1 MQDEM
6 EKYKKLIE
14 YLKLDYFR
22 GTIYFSE
29 NTKEYGQLKNYVEK
43 IFSIETLFTQINRSR
58 WFKRYTI
65 SEELKCWDIIIGTA
79 SFLFAG
85 NLQKY
90 RNQLLEEENIHGVIT
105 LKSGFFEKSTIPE
118 AVIVLGSAAAEKIW
132 LTSATSTE
140 DIIKLFIDRDS
151 YHKNVYYTE
160 KLDPENFMPEK
171 YNGEQEML
179 DEALD
184 RYETKTLKE
193 IADIILGKSVSR
205 WELSETGIP
214 YLRQRDI
221 KNGAIVTPDKFVM
234 EDAAEKY
241 AKQLLQEGD
250 ILLTKN
256 FRQHKVAR
264 VTADDLP
271 AIASNSLFIIRVFGV
286 PDEYLYEYFTSNTGK
301 AILDKQLSSIERDLV
316 IASINKKD
324 LQELRVP
331 IFDEAT
337 MLSFSQIEDMKA
349 SDALLM
355 LNRMNRLGAHSRLI
369 SAQQFG
375 TNIEKQV
382 YNDLLKA
389 GWSKDD
395 LQINPGLYS
404 VDLKAGKWVPDIALF
419 DGDNWIGAVE
429 IKSDF
434 SNIDSHW
441 ISKMSEVLNE
451 AKVPCLIFST
461 GFYYEVHFT
470 HKPIVKKLQEAPSK
484 DMLLSILSGKE
495 CD

>member
-1 MQDEM
+1 MQDVM

-14 YLKLDYFR
+14 YLKSDYLR
-22 GTIYFSE
+22 GTLYYGEHSE
-29 NTKEYGQLKNYVEK
+29 EYDQLKNYVEET
-43 IFSIETLFTQINRSR
+43 FSIQTSHTQINHSR

-65 SEELKCWDIIIGTA
+65 SEESKCWDIIIGSA
-79 SFLFAG
+79 SLLFAG
-85 NLQKY
+85 NMQKF
-90 RNQLLEEENIHGVIT
+90 RDQLLEEVNIHGVIT
-105 LKSGFFEKSTIPE
+105 LKSGFFESSTLPQ
-118 AVIVLGSAAAEKIW
+118 AVIVLGSTAADKIW
-132 LTSATSTE
+132 LTSAASTE
-140 DIIKLFIDRDS
+140 DIINLFIDRDS
-151 YHKNVYYTE
+151 YQKNVYYTK
-160 KLDPENFMPEK
+160 KLYPENFMPEK
-171 YNGEQEML
+171 YNGEQERL
-179 DEALD
+179 DKALD
-184 RYETKTLKE
+184 RYETKTLQE

-205 WELSETGIP
+205 WELSEKGIP

-221 KNGAIVTPDKFVM
+221 KNGVIVKPDKYVT

-264 VTADDLP
+264 VTSDDLP

-286 PDEYLYEYFTSNTGK
+286 PDEYLYEYFTSKTGK
-301 AILDKQLSSIERDLV
+301 AILDKQLSSIERDPV

-349 SDALLM
+349 TDALLM
-355 LNRMNRLGAHSRLI
+355 LDRMNQLRASSKPI
-369 SAQQFG
+369 SEQQIG
-375 TNIEKQV
+375 ISIEKQV
-382 YNDLLKA
+382 YNDLLNA
-389 GWSKDD
+389 GWSIND

-404 VDLKAGKWVPDIALF
+404 IDLKAGKWVPDIALL
-419 DGDNWIGAVE
+419 DEDNWIGAVE

-434 SNIDSHW
+434 SNIDPDW
-441 ISKMSEVLNE
+441 ISKMREVLKE
-451 AKVPCLIFST
+451 AIVPCLVFST

>member
-1 MQDEM
+1 MQDVM

-14 YLKLDYFR
+14 YLKSDYLR
-22 GTIYFSE
+22 GTLNYGEYSE
-29 NTKEYGQLKNYVEK
+29 EYDQLKNYVEET
-43 IFSIETLFTQINRSR
+43 FSIQTSHTQINHSR

-65 SEELKCWDIIIGTA
+65 LEESKCWDIIIGSA
-79 SFLFAG
+79 SLLFAG
-85 NLQKY
+85 NMQKF
-90 RNQLLEEENIHGVIT
+90 RDQLLEEVNIHGVIT
-105 LKSGFFEKSTIPE
+105 LKSGFFKASTLPE
-118 AVIVLGSAAAEKIW
+118 AVIVLGSTAAEKIW

-140 DIIKLFIDRDS
+140 DIINLFIDRDS
-151 YHKNVYYTE
+151 YQKHVYYTE

-171 YNGEQEML
+171 YNGEQERL
-179 DEALD
+179 DKALD
-184 RYETKTLKE
+184 RYETKTLQE

-205 WELSETGIP
+205 WELSEKGIP

-221 KNGAIVTPDKFVM
+221 KNGVIVKPDKYVM
-234 EDAAEKY
+234 EDATEKY

-264 VTADDLP
+264 VTSDDLP
-271 AIASNSLFIIRVFGV
+271 AIASNSLFIIRVFDV
-286 PDEYLYEYFTSNTGK
+286 PDEYLYEYFTSKTGK

-349 SDALLM
+349 TDALLM
-355 LNRMNRLGAHSRLI
+355 LDRMNQLRASSKPI
-369 SAQQFG
+369 SEQQIG
-375 TNIEKQV
+375 ISIEKQV
-382 YNDLLKA
+382 YNDLLNA
-389 GWSKDD
+389 GWSIND

-404 VDLKAGKWVPDIALF
+404 IDLKAGKWVPDIVLL
-419 DGDNWIGAVE
+419 DEDNWIGAVE

-434 SNIDSHW
+434 SNIDPDW
-441 ISKMSEVLNE
+441 ISKMREVLKE
-451 AKVPCLIFST
+451 AKVPCLVFST